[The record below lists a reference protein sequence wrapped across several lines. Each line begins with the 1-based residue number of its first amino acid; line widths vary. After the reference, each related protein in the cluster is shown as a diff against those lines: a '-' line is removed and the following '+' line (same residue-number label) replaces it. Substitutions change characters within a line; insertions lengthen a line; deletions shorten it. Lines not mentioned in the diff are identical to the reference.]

1 MNTSIKLLASILLS
15 ILFAFSAQ
23 AQSISLKTEC
33 SGPGDETIRHIVS
46 DAMGNI
52 YYSGVFSDTMVA
64 SGIVVPSYFDLMPPT
79 FDYVYLARYNN
90 NGGANWA
97 IPIGGPGILFVRVDD
112 MKTDAAGNL
121 LLVISSAILADTL
134 HIGDLLSIPAGGPST
149 TVMLKI
155 DPQGNLIWSKIFSG
169 ILNSM
174 EINMDSQGGFY
185 LVGWHIN
192 SIVMD
197 TVSLNILN
205 NKNGHFIAKGNT
217 NGSVL
222 WLKSFSGS
230 ISTSQN
236 SLNSTINAQNELFIS
251 GAWEG
256 DSLMVDALSLVNPLP
271 GGGNYDRYIAKFDL
285 NGNVLWLN
293 REGGSAA
300 NNGASLQATASGGV
314 LAFSNVL
321 TGTSVDID
329 GGGTNVQGPVSLF
342 TRYNSQG
349 LLSWHNT
356 IALST
361 GIYFGEFIGNG
372 TDYYLPYN
380 FSEAQITLG
389 NTTLANRG
397 GTNGSYDIAIAKLD
411 TTANIISAFQIG
423 STEQDRCQ
431 AITFT
436 NTNELLIGGT
446 TSASELVIGSDTVT
460 NSGLLTT
467 DVFIAHLTNSVSLTE
482 GRPIKA
488 FTVFPNPA
496 KGVLNFN
503 LEGTQNKNL
512 KMTIQNSIG
521 QCLLKQSIN
530 AQNGSLSIDVNHLKP
545 GVYILNVSEGNNR
558 YSGRFIKE

>member
-197 TVSLNILN
+197 TVTLNILN

-217 NGSVL
+217 NGSVS

-397 GTNGSYDIAIAKLD
+397 GTNGSYDIAIVKLD
-411 TTANIISAFQIG
+411 TATNIISAFQIG
-423 STEQDRCQ
+423 SAEQDRCQ
-431 AITFT
+431 AIAFT

-446 TSASELVIGSDTVT
+446 TSASELVIGNDTVT

-482 GRPIKA
+482 ERPIKA

-503 LEGTQNKNL
+503 LEGAQNKNL

-530 AQNGSLSIDVNHLKP
+530 AQNGSLSLDVNHLKP

>member
-521 QCLLKQSIN
+521 QCLLKHSIN

>member
-349 LLSWHNT
+349 
-356 IALST
+356 
-361 GIYFGEFIGNG
+361 
-372 TDYYLPYN
+372 
-380 FSEAQITLG
+380 
-389 NTTLANRG
+389 
-397 GTNGSYDIAIAKLD
+397 
-411 TTANIISAFQIG
+411 
-423 STEQDRCQ
+423 
-431 AITFT
+431 
-436 NTNELLIGGT
+436 
-446 TSASELVIGSDTVT
+446 
-460 NSGLLTT
+460 
-467 DVFIAHLTNSVSLTE
+467 
-482 GRPIKA
+482 
-488 FTVFPNPA
+488 
-496 KGVLNFN
+496 
-503 LEGTQNKNL
+503 
-512 KMTIQNSIG
+512 
-521 QCLLKQSIN
+521 
-530 AQNGSLSIDVNHLKP
+530 
-545 GVYILNVSEGNNR
+545 
-558 YSGRFIKE
+558 